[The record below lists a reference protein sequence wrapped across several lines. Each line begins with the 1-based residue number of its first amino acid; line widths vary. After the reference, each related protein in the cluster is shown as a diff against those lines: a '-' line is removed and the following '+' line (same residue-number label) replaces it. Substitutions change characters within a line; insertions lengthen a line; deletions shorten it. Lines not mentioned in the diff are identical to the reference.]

1 MNANAACRSLLF
13 PAVPAVVAGWFAAGL
28 PAATAQTG
36 LFSYDS
42 LSFIEE
48 RVATEIGD
56 LTLRL
61 NGLLETP
68 TMVDLDAGEA
78 RDSEFIGNFDLTAG
92 TQLPNRWRVR
102 LTYLGQYATQ
112 PLFNGEVTE
121 GYGDNALLSVGGA
134 WGTMLAG
141 NVSGVVREQTRRLR
155 GLGGHSLIFDD
166 VLGRLGERSV
176 GYVGRFGPW
185 VMSTVVDEEAG
196 VDLGATYRRPLG
208 NKDYRLTARYVKSA
222 YAPAG
227 DSVLLDTQAVIVVG
241 EFIYGATLFDL
252 SVGHER
258 LSSDA
263 LSADRSYLSSGI
275 RTKLGAVGLFLE
287 GHRGRIEGQKVT
299 SATIGLA
306 HDLAR
311 GLSATWGLHYADAVV
326 NVAGVS
332 LLDSHERQFV
342 LSFLYG
348 F

>member
-1 MNANAACRSLLF
+1 MYANTACRAFLF
-13 PAVPAVVAGWFAAGL
+13 RAVLAIVAGHFAA
-28 PAATAQTG
+28 AHISAVAQTG
-36 LFSYDS
+36 PFSYDRM
-42 LSFIEE
+42 SFLEE
-48 RVATEIGD
+48 RLATEVGD
-56 LTLRL
+56 ITLRL

-68 TMVDLDAGEA
+68 VMVDLDADEVTET
-78 RDSEFIGNFDLTAG
+78 EFIGNFDLTAG

-112 PLFNGEVTE
+112 PLLDSEVAG

-141 NVSGVVREQTRRLR
+141 NVSGAVREQTRRLR

-166 VLGRLGERSV
+166 VLGRLGERNI

-196 VDLGATYRRPLG
+196 FDLGATYRRPLG
-208 NKDYRLTARYVKSA
+208 NKDYRLTARYVESA
-222 YAPAG
+222 YVPA
-227 DSVLLDTQAVIVVG
+227 DASVPLDTQAVIVVG
-241 EFIYGATLFDL
+241 EFIYGATLLDL

-287 GHRGRIEGQKVT
+287 GHRGRIDGQEVT

-311 GLSATWGLHYADAVV
+311 GLSATWGLYYADAVV

-332 LLDSHERQFV
+332 LLDSHERQLVF
-342 LSFLYG
+342 SFLYG